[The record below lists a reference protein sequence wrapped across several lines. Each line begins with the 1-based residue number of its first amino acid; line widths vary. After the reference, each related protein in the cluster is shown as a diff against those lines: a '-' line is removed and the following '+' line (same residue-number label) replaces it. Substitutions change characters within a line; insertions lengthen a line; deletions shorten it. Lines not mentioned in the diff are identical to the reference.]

1 MSRQE
6 GVEQRQTVLQTV
18 RQTVLHIAPTP
29 FFADRGCHI
38 RIRNEVE
45 ALRSYPYQL
54 IICTY
59 HHGNDIE
66 GMDIRRIP
74 AVPGYT
80 KLDAGYSPFRFL
92 ADFLLFFLVLKTA
105 WQERPTLLHCH
116 LHEGALI
123 GWTVK
128 LCLFWRK
135 MTVLMDMQGSLSGEL
150 AAYKTFESCGPFSFL
165 LSFFRAIEGLIC
177 RMPDFFFCSSRQ
189 SCQVLEKEF
198 KVSPEKILLLQDIVP
213 DVFFEVPPHQVVQK
227 SRFQDLVPQNKQIIL
242 YTGSLLP
249 GKGMQHILE
258 AMTALCAEREDL
270 FFVLVGYPLEDAE
283 LYIRQHQLEQFC
295 LLPGQV
301 PYCDLSGDL
310 SDWLA
315 LGDLALE
322 PKEADSGEASGKLL
336 HYMAAGLPIVCFAT
350 ENNQKMLGEAGYY
363 APSYDGQGL
372 AAGIESALAD
382 REQAHSRGET
392 GREQV
397 RAQYSTAAVGQ
408 LLHKV
413 YGRFLDTG
421 SVRF

>member
-1 MSRQE
+1 MSKQAA
-6 GVEQRQTVLQTV
+6 EQ

-45 ALRSYPYQL
+45 ALRPYPYRL
-54 IICTY
+54 IVCTY
-59 HHGNDIE
+59 HHGNDVE

-74 AVPGYT
+74 AIPGYT

-123 GWTVK
+123 GWAVK

-135 MTVLMDMQGSLSGEL
+135 MRVLMDMQGSLSGEL
-150 AAYKTFESCGPFSFL
+150 AAYKAFGSLSFL
-165 LSFFRAIEGLIC
+165 LAIFRTIEGVIC
-177 RMPDFFFCSSRQ
+177 RMPDFFICSSQQ
-189 SCQVLEKEF
+189 SCQVLKKEF
-198 KVSPEKILLLQDIVP
+198 KISTEKILLLQDVVP
-213 DVFFEVPPHQVVQK
+213 DVFFEGALQQVVQK
-227 SRFQDLVPQNKQIIL
+227 NRFQDLIPHDKQVIL

-249 GKGMQHILE
+249 GKGVQHIFQ
-258 AMTALCAEREDL
+258 AMELLCAEREDL
-270 FFVLVGYPLEDAE
+270 FFVLVGYPWEDAE
-283 LYIRQHQLEQFC
+283 QYVRQHQLEEFC

-301 PYCDLSGDL
+301 PYCDL

-336 HYMAAGLPIVCFAT
+336 HYMAAGLPVVCFDT
-350 ENNQKMLGEAGYY
+350 ENNRTMLGDAGYY
-363 APSYDGQGL
+363 APSCDGKGVAVRL
-372 AAGIESALAD
+372 KDALSEKA
-382 REQAHSRGET
+382 QARCRGEK

-397 RAQYSTAAVGQ
+397 RAQYSSAAVGQ

-413 YGRFLDTG
+413 YRNFLG
-421 SVRF
+421 SP